1 MICLRK
7 YANFNQRLCGA
18 YLLTV
23 KLGQMKKL
31 FFFILL
37 LLSTY
42 GFSQTLPEIVITV
55 SSQTTTTIG
64 TQTTDGKIID
74 KCLLFKKQGNQITGF
89 ACNSSDDR
97 KIVYQTSG
105 VQEEKKTDDFYSIT
119 YFGYEYIFGDP
130 VYSFLTYTYKFNI
143 KKWAIFIENV
153 YDNNTVGTFRC
164 FTKYSNL

>member
-42 GFSQTLPEIVITV
+42 GFSQALPEIVITV
-55 SSQTTTTIG
+55 SSQTTITMG
-64 TQTTDGKIID
+64 TSSSDEKLKD
-74 KCLLFKKQGNQITGF
+74 NCLLFKKLGNQITGY

-97 KIVYQTSG
+97 KIIYQTSG
-105 VQEEKKTDDFYSIT
+105 IQEEKKTGDFYSIT
-119 YFGYEYIFGDP
+119 YFGYEYMFGDP
-130 VYSFLTYTYKFNI
+130 VYSFLTYTYRYNS

-153 YDNNTVGTFRC
+153 YDNNAVGTFRC
-164 FTKYSNL
+164 FTKYFNL